1 MTTTAST
8 NIPREPCLRID
19 ALHAGYGHIPVV
31 HGLSL
36 QVRSGEIVGVLGHN
50 GMGKS
55 TLLKAV
61 MGLITPTA
69 GTVLF
74 RDQDLTRQAPH
85 ARAHAGIGYVPQG
98 RGILGALSAEENL
111 RLAYIGKA
119 GRRGEDEALARVLAL
134 FPRLQRLLDRKG
146 GMLSGGEQQL
156 LALARAL
163 VPAPALLLLDEPTE
177 GIQPNIVEE
186 MAATLQQLRDQHG
199 LSVLVVEQNLDFV
212 LDCAERLL
220 VLERGRIVSEAE
232 GEQLRDRERLSAFVD
247 IGDRVTGPD
256 PISTPV
262 ESI

>member
-1 MTTTAST
+1 MSTTASPDT
-8 NIPREPCLRID
+8 ARRPCLRID
-19 ALHAGYGHIPVV
+19 ALHAGYGPVPVV

-36 QVRSGEIVGVLGHN
+36 EVRSGEIVGVLGHN

-55 TLLKAV
+55 TLLKAA
-61 MGLITPTA
+61 MGLIAPTA
-69 GTVLF
+69 GSVLF
-74 RDQDLTRQAPH
+74 RDHDLTRQAPH
-85 ARAHAGIGYVPQG
+85 VRAHVGIGYVPQG

-111 RLAYIGKA
+111 RLACIGKA
-119 GRRGEDEALARVLAL
+119 GRRGEDEALARALQL
-134 FPRLQRLLDRKG
+134 FPRLERLLDRKG

-186 MAATLQQLRDQHG
+186 MAATLQQLRNQQG

-220 VLERGRIVSEAE
+220 VLERGRVVSEAE
-232 GEQLRDRERLSAFVD
+232 GDQLRDRERLSAFVEM
-247 IGDRVTGPD
+247 GAT
-256 PISTPV
+256 
-262 ESI
+262 